1 MLNNLKNKK
10 ILITGNTGFKGAWL
24 TLFLNILGAK
34 VVGYSNV
41 IPWRNSIL
49 TKKNI
54 NIFAKQYWGD
64 ITDFKKINKL
74 IISEKPDLVFH
85 LAAQPLVLEGFKNP
99 YQTMMTNINGTINIL
114 EAVKINYPN
123 TPLMIITSDKVYE
136 NDNNYNAFKE
146 DDHIYGDCPYSTSKA
161 CSEMISKTY
170 FNIKKDLVIRMLRA
184 GNVIGGGDWSEDRL
198 IPDLIRSILKKEI
211 PLIRNPKSVR
221 PWTHVL
227 DIIYGYVLAANNS
240 LKEKKSYDAFNFSS
254 NTKHD
259 YNVLKIANKFLNKF
273 NLNALKIDK
282 RESFIEKTNLCIDSN
297 KSKEILDWHPTYE
310 IEDVI
315 NLTVE
320 WYDDIFKK
328 KLLPIDKTIQQI
340 QSYLNNL
347 QESKKLN
354 LRKAI

>member
-1 MLNNLKNKK
+1 MLNRIKNKK

-34 VVGYSNV
+34 VIGYSNL
-41 IPWRNSIL
+41 IPWKKSIL

-54 NIFAKQYWGD
+54 DIFAKQYWGD
-64 ITDFKKINKL
+64 IADFKKVNKL

-85 LAAQPLVLEGFKNP
+85 LAAQPLVLKGFKNP
-99 YQTMMTNINGTINIL
+99 YQTMITNINGTVNIL
-114 EAVKINYPN
+114 EAVKSNYPN
-123 TPLMIITSDKVYE
+123 TPIMIITSDKVYE

-170 FNIKKDLVIRMLRA
+170 FNIKKNLIIRILRA

-198 IPDLIRSILKKEI
+198 IPDLVRSILKKEI

-227 DIIYGYVLAANNS
+227 DIIYGYILVANNS
-240 LKEKKSYDAFNFSS
+240 LREKNSYDAFNFSS
-254 NTKHD
+254 NTKHN
-259 YNVLKIANKFLNKF
+259 YNVLRIANKFLNKF

-282 RESFIEKTNLCIDSN
+282 SKNFIEKAYLDIDSN
-297 KSKEILDWHPTYE
+297 KSKEILDWHPTYD
-310 IEDVI
+310 IEHAI

-320 WYDDIFKK
+320 WYNDIIKN
-328 KLLPIDKTIQQI
+328 KLQPADKTIQQI
-340 QSYLNNL
+340 EIYLNNL
-347 QESKKLN
+347 QESKKFN
-354 LRKAI
+354 IKKAI

>member
-1 MLNNLKNKK
+1 MLNRIKNKK

-34 VVGYSNV
+34 VVGYSNL

-54 NIFAKQYWGD
+54 DIFAKQYWGD
-64 ITDFKKINKL
+64 IADFKKVNKI

-99 YQTMMTNINGTINIL
+99 HQTMITNINGTVNIL
-114 EAVKINYPN
+114 EAIKSNYPN
-123 TPLMIITSDKVYE
+123 TPIMIITSDKVYE

-161 CSEMISKTY
+161 CTEMISKTY
-170 FNIKKDLVIRMLRA
+170 FNIKKNLIIRMLRA

-198 IPDLIRSILKKEI
+198 IPDLVRSILKKKI

-227 DIIYGYVLAANNS
+227 DIIYGYILVANNS
-240 LKEKKSYDAFNFSS
+240 LREKNSYDAFNFSS
-254 NTKHD
+254 NTKHN
-259 YNVLKIANKFLNKF
+259 YNVLRITNKFLNKF

-282 RESFIEKTNLCIDSN
+282 SKNFIEKVYLDIYSN
-297 KSKEILDWHPTYE
+297 KVKETLDWHPTYD
-310 IEDVI
+310 IEHAI

-320 WYDDIFKK
+320 WYNDIIKK
-328 KLLPIDKTIQQI
+328 KLQPADKTIQQI
-340 QSYLNNL
+340 EIYLKNL

-354 LRKAI
+354 IRKAI

>member
-1 MLNNLKNKK
+1 
-10 ILITGNTGFKGAWL
+10 
-24 TLFLNILGAK
+24 
-34 VVGYSNV
+34 
-41 IPWRNSIL
+41 
-49 TKKNI
+49 
-54 NIFAKQYWGD
+54 
-64 ITDFKKINKL
+64 
-74 IISEKPDLVFH
+74 
-85 LAAQPLVLEGFKNP
+85 
-99 YQTMMTNINGTINIL
+99 MTNINGTINIL
-114 EAVKINYPN
+114 ESVKINYPN

-136 NDNNYNAFKE
+136 NYNDYNAFKE

-198 IPDLIRSILKKEI
+198 IPDLVRSILKKEI

-240 LKEKKSYDAFNFSS
+240 LKEKNSYDAFNFSS

-282 RESFIEKTNLCIDSN
+282 RESFIEKTYLDIDSN
-297 KSKEILDWHPTYE
+297 KSKEILNWHPTYK
-310 IEDVI
+310 IEDAI

-320 WYDDIFKK
+320 WYNDIFKK
-328 KLLPIDKTIQQI
+328 RLQPADKTIQQI